1 MWRKLALTFAVA
13 LPAVALR
20 LAGVH
25 LPPLLAILI
34 FGAGVVTTAVILS
47 WAAEAAQVDIS
58 SAAAIAILAV
68 VAVLPE
74 YAVDLYFA
82 YTAGSHPEYTQFAA
96 ANMTG
101 SNRLLLGI
109 GWPLVTFVGIW
120 ALRRRRATPDETR
133 AIAPRPT
140 AIELASNSRVELGF
154 LAIASVYAFVI
165 PLTRAIAWYDAVIL
179 LVLFG
184 LYLLRVSREQRAEPE
199 LLGVAADLADLP
211 TRQRRPVVA
220 GMFVAAAA
228 IVVMSA
234 EPFANGL
241 VEGGRQLG
249 IDQFLLVQWLAPLSS
264 EAPEMIV
271 ATLFALRL
279 RAEDGLGILLSAKV
293 NQWTLLVGSLWIAY
307 TLGGGSGP
315 IVLDDR
321 QTEEFLLT
329 ATQALL
335 GVAVLLDLRLGMREA
350 AILFGLFILQFP
362 FPQTEV
368 RLAFSGLYVAI
379 AVVLIATRR
388 AELGPTFRAVLRRPS
403 DPAAPAAELT

>member
-1 MWRKLALTFAVA
+1 
-13 LPAVALR
+13 
-20 LAGVH
+20 
-25 LPPLLAILI
+25 
-34 FGAGVVTTAVILS
+34 
-47 WAAEAAQVDIS
+47 
-58 SAAAIAILAV
+58 
-68 VAVLPE
+68 
-74 YAVDLYFA
+74 
-82 YTAGSHPEYTQFAA
+82 
-96 ANMTG
+96 
-101 SNRLLLGI
+101 
-109 GWPLVTFVGIW
+109 
-120 ALRRRRATPDETR
+120 
-133 AIAPRPT
+133 
-140 AIELASNSRVELGF
+140 
-154 LAIASVYAFVI
+154 
-165 PLTRAIAWYDAVIL
+165 
-179 LVLFG
+179 
-184 LYLLRVSREQRAEPE
+184 
-199 LLGVAADLADLP
+199 
-211 TRQRRPVVA
+211 
-220 GMFVAAAA
+220 
-228 IVVMSA
+228 
-234 EPFANGL
+234 
-241 VEGGRQLG
+241 
-249 IDQFLLVQWLAPLSS
+249 
-264 EAPEMIV
+264 MIV

>member
-1 MWRKLALTFAVA
+1 
-13 LPAVALR
+13 
-20 LAGVH
+20 
-25 LPPLLAILI
+25 
-34 FGAGVVTTAVILS
+34 
-47 WAAEAAQVDIS
+47 
-58 SAAAIAILAV
+58 
-68 VAVLPE
+68 
-74 YAVDLYFA
+74 VDLYFA

-120 ALRRRRATPDETR
+120 ALRKRRANPEETR
-133 AIAPRPT
+133 AIAPRAG

-154 LAIASVYAFVI
+154 LAIASAYAFVI

-199 LLGVAADLADLP
+199 LLGLAADLADLP

-279 RAEDGLGILLSAKV
+279 RAEDGLGILPSAKV

-335 GVAVLLDLRLGMREA
+335 GVAVLLDLRLGKREA
-350 AILFGLFILQFP
+350 AALFGLFILQFP

-379 AVVLIATRR
+379 AVVLVARHR
-388 AELGPTFRAVLRRPS
+388 AELGPTFRALARRS
-403 DPAAPAAELT
+403 V

>member
-1 MWRKLALTFAVA
+1 MWRKLGLTFAVA
-13 LPAVALR
+13 GPAVVLR

-25 LPPLLAILI
+25 LPPGLAILI
-34 FGAGVVTTAVILS
+34 FGAGVVTTAIILS

-120 ALRRRRATPDETR
+120 ALRRRRADPEV
-133 AIAPRPT
+133 APT
-140 AIELASNSRVELGF
+140 APSRPAVIDLASNSRVELGF
-154 LAIASVYAFVI
+154 LAIASLYAFVI
-165 PLTRAIAWYDAVIL
+165 PLTRAIAWYDAVVL
-179 LVLFG
+179 LGLFG
-184 LYLLRVSREQRAEPE
+184 VYLWRVSREQRSDPE

-211 TRQRRPVVA
+211 TRRRRFVVA

-293 NQWTLLVGSLWIAY
+293 NQWTLLVGSLWLAY
-307 TLGGGSGP
+307 TLGGGTGP
-315 IVLDDR
+315 LALDDR

-350 AILFGLFILQFP
+350 GALFGLFILQFP

-368 RLAFSGLYVAI
+368 RLGFSGLYVAI
-379 AVVLIATRR
+379 AVILIATRR
-388 AELGPTFRAVLRRPS
+388 AELGPIAQAVLGRRTG
-403 DPAAPAAELT
+403 PATPERT

>member
-1 MWRKLALTFAVA
+1 M
-13 LPAVALR
+13 
-20 LAGVH
+20 
-25 LPPLLAILI
+25 
-34 FGAGVVTTAVILS
+34 
-47 WAAEAAQVDIS
+47 AAERSGPI
-58 SAAAIAILAV
+58 
-68 VAVLPE
+68 
-74 YAVDLYFA
+74 
-82 YTAGSHPEYTQFAA
+82 
-96 ANMTG
+96 
-101 SNRLLLGI
+101 
-109 GWPLVTFVGIW
+109 
-120 ALRRRRATPDETR
+120 
-133 AIAPRPT
+133 

-154 LAIASVYAFVI
+154 LAVASVYAFII

-179 LVLFG
+179 LGLFG
-184 LYLLRVSREQRAEPE
+184 LYLWRVSREQRSEPE

-211 TRQRRPVVA
+211 TRRRRLVVA

-315 IVLDDR
+315 IALNDR

-329 ATQALL
+329 AAQALL
-335 GVAVLLDLRLGMREA
+335 GVAVLLDLRLGRREA
-350 AILFGLFILQFP
+350 AALFGLFILQFP

-368 RLAFSGLYVAI
+368 RLAFSGVYVAV
-379 AVVLIATRR
+379 AVILIATRR
-388 AELGPTFRAVLRRPS
+388 AELGPIARAVLRRPS
-403 DPAAPAAELT
+403 DPATEKAQLT

>member
-25 LPPLLAILI
+25 LPPTLAILI

-74 YAVDLYFA
+74 YAVDLFFA

-120 ALRRRRATPDETR
+120 ALRRRRANPEGTR
-133 AIAPRPT
+133 ATAPRPS

-154 LAIASVYAFVI
+154 LAIASAYAFVI

-315 IVLDDR
+315 IVLDGR

-335 GVAVLLDLRLGMREA
+335 GVAVLIDLRLGMREA

-368 RLAFSGLYVAI
+368 RLAFSVLYVAI

-388 AELGPTFRAVLRRPS
+388 AELGPTLRALSSRS
-403 DPAAPAAELT
+403 EYIA

>member
-1 MWRKLALTFAVA
+1 MWHKLALTFAVA

-25 LPPLLAILI
+25 LPPTLAILI

-120 ALRRRRATPDETR
+120 ALRRRRAARGEMEVVG
-133 AIAPRPT
+133 PRPS
-140 AIELASNSRVELGF
+140 AIQLASNSRVELGF
-154 LAIASVYAFVI
+154 LAIASAYAFVI

-184 LYLLRVSREQRAEPE
+184 MYLLRVSREQRAEPE
-199 LLGVAADLADLP
+199 LLGIAADLADLP

-220 GMFVAAAA
+220 GMFLAAAA

-329 ATQALL
+329 AAQALL

-350 AILFGLFILQFP
+350 AALFGLFILQFP

-368 RLAFSGLYVAI
+368 RLAFSALYVAI
-379 AVVLIATRR
+379 AVVLVARHR
-388 AELGPTFRAVLRRPS
+388 AELGPTFRALWSRS
-403 DPAAPAAELT
+403 EYIA